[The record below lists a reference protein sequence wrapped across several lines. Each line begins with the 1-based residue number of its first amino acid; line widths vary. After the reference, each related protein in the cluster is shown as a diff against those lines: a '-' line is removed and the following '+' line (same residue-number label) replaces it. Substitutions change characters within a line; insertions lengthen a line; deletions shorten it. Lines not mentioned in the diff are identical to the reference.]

1 MRAANLPIQA
11 IANCCPDGSME
22 PLRFRFEDSE
32 HRLQTVRITE
42 IVDSRKI
49 EYVGIEAFCYLCK
62 AEMDGREKLF
72 ELRYT
77 VRSHRWTLFRE
88 VY

>member
-1 MRAANLPIQA
+1 MGKNLPIQVLA
-11 IANCCPDGSME
+11 SCGANGE
-22 PLRFRFEDSE
+22 ITPLRFRFEDGE
-32 HRLQTVRITE
+32 HALHTVKIVE
-42 IVDSRKI
+42 VVDSRAI

-62 AEMDGREKLF
+62 AECDGREKVY

>member
-1 MRAANLPIQA
+1 MRRDLPIHVLA
-11 IANCCPDGSME
+11 SCGADGEIA
-22 PLRFRFEDSE
+22 PLRFRFEDGE
-32 HRLQTVRITE
+32 HALHTVKILE
-42 IVDSRKI
+42 VVDSRKI

-62 AEMDGREKLF
+62 AECDGREKVY